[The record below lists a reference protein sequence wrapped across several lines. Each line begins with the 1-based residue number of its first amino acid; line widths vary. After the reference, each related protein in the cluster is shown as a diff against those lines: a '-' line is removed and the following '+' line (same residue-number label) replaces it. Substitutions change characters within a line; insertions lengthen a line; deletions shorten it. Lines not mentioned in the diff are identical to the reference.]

1 MVKLW
6 VGVLL
11 FGGVHLLPMLVPS
24 ARSQIVG
31 RIGENVYKIIY
42 SLASVAGLVFLA
54 MGYMAQRSSPA
65 SEIFYDPNSA
75 LRHLILLLVL
85 AGFILIF
92 SNGTKGYIRKYVRHP
107 FSWGVI
113 LWSTGHLLANGEKAV
128 VIIFGT
134 FLLLSLIDIAVNSRR
149 KPLAAF
155 VPNGLHDLRGLV
167 VGVVLYLMF
176 LFGFHPYVLNIPV
189 I

>member
-6 VGVLL
+6 IGVLL
-11 FGGVHLLPMLVPS
+11 FGGVHLLPMLVPTV
-24 ARSQIVG
+24 RSQIVS
-31 RIGENVYKIIY
+31 RIGENAYKGIY
-42 SLASVAGLVFLA
+42 SLAAVAGLVFLA
-54 MGYMAQRSSPA
+54 MGYMTGRSNPA
-65 SEIFYDPNSA
+65 SEIFYGPNPA
-75 LRHLILLLVL
+75 LRHLTLLLVL

-113 LWSTGHLLANGEKAV
+113 LWSTGHLLANGEEAV
-128 VIIFGT
+128 VIIFGM
-134 FLLLSLIDIAVNSRR
+134 FLLLSFIDIAVNSRR

-155 VPNGLHDLRGLV
+155 APNGLHDLRGLV
-167 VGVVLYLMF
+167 VGVVLYLIF
-176 LFGFHPYVLNIPV
+176 LFGFHPYILNIPV

>member
-6 VGVLL
+6 IGVLL
-11 FGGVHLLPMLVPS
+11 FGGGHLLPMLVPS
-24 ARSQIVG
+24 VRRQLVS
-31 RIGENVYKIIY
+31 RLGENAYKGIY
-42 SLASVAGLVFLA
+42 SLVSVSGLVFLA
-54 MGYMAQRSSPA
+54 LGYVAGRSEPA
-65 SEIFYDPNSA
+65 SEIFYEPIFT
-75 LRHLILLLVL
+75 LRHLTMLLVL

-92 SNGTKGYIRKYVRHP
+92 SNGTKGYFRKYVRHP

-128 VIIFGT
+128 VIIFGL

-155 VPNGLHDLRGLV
+155 APNGLHDLRGLA
-167 VGVVLYLMF
+167 VGVVLYLIF